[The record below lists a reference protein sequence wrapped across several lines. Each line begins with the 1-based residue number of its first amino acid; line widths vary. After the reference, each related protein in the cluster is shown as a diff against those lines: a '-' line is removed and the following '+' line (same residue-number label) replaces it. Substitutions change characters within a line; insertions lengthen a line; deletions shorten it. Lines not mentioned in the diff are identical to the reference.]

1 MRNSSGALTAGPFRI
16 EWKRR
21 AEAVEADLGRSP
33 SISRGEIDGAAGR
46 LDEIAEVSP
55 TGAIVE
61 TFGQIESSLRSVLGE
76 QGIEALDRPWSVRRL
91 AEVAREHGLITA
103 ETQDAIE
110 GLSVMRN
117 LAAHGGQEDISP
129 QRAHEFIALA
139 QGVLYAIHANV
150 KSAGRSNLDNRG

>member
-1 MRNSSGALTAGPFRI
+1 
-16 EWKRR
+16 
-21 AEAVEADLGRSP
+21 
-33 SISRGEIDGAAGR
+33 
-46 LDEIAEVSP
+46 
-55 TGAIVE
+55 VE
-61 TFGQIESSLRSVLGE
+61 TFGQIESSLRSVLEE
-76 QGIEALDRPWSVRRL
+76 QGVEDLDRPWSVRRL

-150 KSAGRSNLDNRG
+150 KSVGRSSSDNQGASSRNTQ